1 MPYKIEDIWNE
12 INSAIGA
19 EKVAEDATLTESNRP
34 ITGATSATSATSG
47 PLTVKTAEAE
57 LLKAISALSEA
68 TEKTASENPQV
79 SDLMKIAKDLNDQ
92 EFDGLLKKADVLAS
106 AIADGIVSRL
116 QMYEKIAAE
125 QAIAQATAEENLR
138 TKVAAQVGYNQTR
151 NIIEKVAAASFEE
164 GFFKTAEV
172 IAHATMFD
180 AGNKVANDLLAI
192 VA

>member
-1 MPYKIEDIWNE
+1 MPFTLEDVWKD
-12 INSAIGA
+12 INQAMGSEKTA
-19 EKVAEDATLTESNRP
+19 EVAETVQAAKAPVAVPEVAEASP
-34 ITGATSATSATSG
+34 S
-47 PLTVKTAEAE
+47 VKTAEAE
-57 LLKAISALSEA
+57 LLKAINALSTA

-125 QAIAQATAEENLR
+125 QAMAQATAEENLR

-151 NIIEKVAAASFEE
+151 EMIEKVANAAFAE
-164 GFFKTAEV
+164 GFDKTAEV
-172 IAHATMFD
+172 IAHTTMFN
-180 AGNKVANDLLAI
+180 AGNYATNELLSVLA
-192 VA
+192 